1 MIELIQSLVNVVGLG
16 AICAGVWKVSR
27 LTALVE
33 DVRDNHLAH
42 IRATLVRQGQRID
55 RLYER
60 KP

>member
-1 MIELIQSLVNVVGLG
+1 MVELFRGLIDVVGLA
-16 AICAGVWKVSR
+16 AICAGVWKVAR

-42 IRATLVRQGQRID
+42 IRATLVRQGERID

-60 KP
+60 SP